1 MNLSVKQ
8 KITATFFPVILVFL
22 FCATNSK
29 ATNVTISIAD
39 TTHEKIFAQVE
50 MQPQFPG
57 GLQAFGVFLGQN
69 IHYPADDAK
78 NKIQGRVICTFI
90 VEKDGTLS
98 NIKAL
103 RSPTE
108 AMAKEA
114 LRVLALSPVW
124 KPGYQNGKL
133 VRVAYTVPI
142 NFSLGSK

>member
-8 KITATFFPVILVFL
+8 KITATLFSVILLFL
-22 FCATNSK
+22 FGTTNSK
-29 ATNVTISIAD
+29 ATNVNITIAD

-50 MQPQFPG
+50 MPPQFPG
-57 GLQAFGVFLGQN
+57 GIENFGVFLGQN